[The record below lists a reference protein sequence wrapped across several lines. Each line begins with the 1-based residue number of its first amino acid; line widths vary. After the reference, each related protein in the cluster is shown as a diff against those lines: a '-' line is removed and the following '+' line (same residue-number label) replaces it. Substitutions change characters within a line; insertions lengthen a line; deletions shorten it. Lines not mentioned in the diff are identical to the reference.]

1 MGDIIELEYGGVREW
16 ASHSGHL
23 PATLQE
29 GILRYLDKGIPPGHF
44 LTAVITNNL
53 FDAVSHADKNS
64 LEALPDIVKFFYNHT
79 PSSCWGS
86 EEKMLKWQRS
96 ATGGLSHV

>member
-53 FDAVSHADKNS
+53 FDAVGRADKNS

>member
-1 MGDIIELEYGGVREW
+1 MGDIIELECGGVKEW
-16 ASHSGHL
+16 AEHSYHL
-23 PATLQE
+23 PGTLQG
-29 GILRYLDKGIPPGHF
+29 GILRYLDAGIPPGHF

-53 FDAVSHADKNS
+53 FDAISHADNTS

-86 EEKMLKWQRS
+86 EEKMLKWQNS
-96 ATGGLSHV
+96 ATGLAHV